1 MTIIVYVLQYFI
13 GLVLLITAIGK
24 LLDIQGFVR
33 VIESYKI
40 FKGWITAPM
49 GLLMSLTELGIAI
62 WLFNGQKVQFAALAS
77 IILHVIFIIW
87 LLIAMGRKLKIENC
101 GCFGVFW
108 ARPLD
113 WITITEDVFMLTIS
127 IVLYFL
133 IIK

>member
-13 GLVLLITAIGK
+13 GLILLITAIGK
-24 LLDIQGFVR
+24 LLDIQGFAR

-62 WLFNGQKVQFAALAS
+62 WLFNGQKLPLAALAS
-77 IILHVIFIIW
+77 IVLHVIFIIW
-87 LLIAMGRKLKIENC
+87 LFIAMARKLKIENC
-101 GCFGVFW
+101 GCFGVFL
-108 ARPLD
+108 ARPLN
-113 WITITEDVFMLTIS
+113 WVTIAEDAFMLTIS

-133 IIK
+133 TTK